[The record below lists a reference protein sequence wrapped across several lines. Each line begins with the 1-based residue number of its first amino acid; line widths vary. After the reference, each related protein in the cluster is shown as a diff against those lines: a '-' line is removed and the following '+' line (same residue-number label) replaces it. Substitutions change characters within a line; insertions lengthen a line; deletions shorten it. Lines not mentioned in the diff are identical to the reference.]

1 MSNEKLL
8 VPPALNNSAK
18 SKQKSQSSDGG
29 NGSDFLMDN
38 SATTSDADPELEESS
53 AETSIGSSGIRSSTP
68 SDYGNYFFILFEYY
82 FQIIQ
87 NALLDQIKILV
98 LVFLYI

>member
-29 NGSDFLMDN
+29 GSDFLMDN

-68 SDYGNYFFILFEYY
+68 SDYGNYVFFYLN
-82 FQIIQ
+82 IICAIPISLKSKCTLGS
-87 NALLDQIKILV
+87 N
-98 LVFLYI
+98 

>member
-1 MSNEKLL
+1 MKTGRRRCYSLTICNTSSASEMSNEKLL

-68 SDYGNYFFILFEYY
+68 SDYGNYVFFI
-82 FQIIQ
+82 
-87 NALLDQIKILV
+87 
-98 LVFLYI
+98 